1 MSPALDRELHESK
14 FVFAHPC
21 IRVAWYRV
29 GSQYVL
35 VSPSVRRYKGMSG
48 VEQEDHRNTSSTLD
62 DRKSSLC
69 SWVGA
74 NCEHS

>member
-1 MSPALDRELHESK
+1 MSPSLDRELNESK

-35 VSPSVRRYKGMSG
+35 VDPSVGHYKGMSG

-74 NCEHS
+74 NCEQS